1 MQLQARRRAQASIT
15 NSPSSSLAITQRD
28 VRLAIVTAWRAHAAA
43 RAPGTHPGPGRAT
56 YSCPRE
62 RLPRAEPQSGGSP
75 DPIPNSAVKPRLAES
90 TAAPGRGRTGR
101 SARRGRFFSFARRFL
116 ANKRCQMTSLFLF
129 RMGAGKAHGRSRSFF
144 RGIWR
149 ISMGWRAGALR
160 WSFAVRAKAGLPP
173 TVRQGP
179 SASVLGIGAYNAQ
192 WKRVDG
198 HGERT
203 REDWFP

>member
-15 NSPSSSLAITQRD
+15 NSPSSSLTYTQRD

-101 SARRGRFFSFARRFL
+101 SARRGRFFIYNRDTR
-116 ANKRCQMTSLFLF
+116 KVSLFVVLLSY
-129 RMGAGKAHGRSRSFF
+129 HTVLS
-144 RGIWR
+144 
-149 ISMGWRAGALR
+149 L
-160 WSFAVRAKAGLPP
+160 WSFYALTGRVLKSKADCNLY
-173 TVRQGP
+173 
-179 SASVLGIGAYNAQ
+179 VLR
-192 WKRVDG
+192 RVCLYVI
-198 HGERT
+198 
-203 REDWFP
+203 P